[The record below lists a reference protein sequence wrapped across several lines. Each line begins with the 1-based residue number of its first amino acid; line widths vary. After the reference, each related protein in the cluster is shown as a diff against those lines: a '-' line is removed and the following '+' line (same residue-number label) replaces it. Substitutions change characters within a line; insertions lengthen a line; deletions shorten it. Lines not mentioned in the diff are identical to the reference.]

1 VLAFIGVGV
10 AGALTVLALKHDQP
24 FGLWQAA
31 LFALA
36 PAAGLLHW
44 LESWLAHDLA
54 FRLLAQMRIDLFHK
68 LDALAPAY
76 LVRRRSGDL
85 VSMATQD
92 VEMVEYFFAHT
103 IAPTFVAV
111 LVPAAVV
118 ATLFAFDWSLAA
130 ALLPFLMA
138 VAASPFFLRERIDSL
153 ASRVR
158 EALGVLNAHAVDSVQ
173 GLGEILAFQQ
183 EEARKA
189 TFLDVVRRH
198 HHVRLPFF
206 RDLTRQT
213 ALLEV
218 MTGLGGL
225 AVVAAGGR
233 LVGAGDLDGA
243 FLPLLTLMA
252 MAAFLPI
259 SEIADVSRQLADT
272 LGATRRLHAVHTE
285 EAPVRD
291 GPLTATAA
299 TGKGTEIEF
308 HGVTFRYPGTGRTAL
323 RHVDLKVPAGATI
336 ALVGPSGA
344 GKTTMAHLLLRFW
357 DPQEG
362 SIELGG
368 HGLPDYRLDALRA
381 QVALVAQDTYL
392 FNDTLRAN
400 VLIARPE
407 AGEAEL
413 RAALRR
419 AALEDFTASLP
430 MGLKTPVGERGMT
443 LSGGQRQRVAIARA
457 FLRDAPVLV
466 LDEAT
471 SHLDAVSERL
481 VHHALAEL
489 MQGRT
494 TIVIAHRLST
504 VRNADM
510 IVVLDGGHIAEQ
522 GNHKELLARG
532 GLYAR
537 LVSRQVDAGSAVA
550 S

>member
-1 VLAFIGVGV
+1 MGAQADPAVVPPGV
-10 AGALTVLALKHDQP
+10 DM
-24 FGLWQAA
+24 QA
-31 LFALA
+31 
-36 PAAGLLHW
+36 PCR
-44 LESWLAHDLA
+44 D
-54 FRLLAQMRIDLFHK
+54 DLFRQ
-68 LDALAPAY
+68 LDRLAPAY

-111 LVPAAVV
+111 LVPAAVL

-130 ALLPFLMA
+130 ALLPFLLV
-138 VAASPFFLRERIDSL
+138 VAASPFFLRDRIDNL

-158 EALGVLNAHAVDSVQ
+158 EALGALNAHAVDSVQ

-183 EEARKA
+183 EQPRKA
-189 TFLDVVRRH
+189 TFLDLVRRH
-198 HHVRLPFF
+198 HRSRLPFF
-206 RDLTRQT
+206 RDLTAQT
-213 ALLEV
+213 SLLEV

-225 AVVAAGGR
+225 AVVVAGGR
-233 LVGAGDLDGA
+233 LVEAGNLDGA

-272 LGATRRLHAVHTE
+272 LGATRRLHAVHSE
-285 EAPVRD
+285 EAPVTD
-291 GPLTATAA
+291 GPIAEG
-299 TGKGTEIEF
+299 GKEGAGSQVVFEE
-308 HGVTFRYPGTGRTAL
+308 VTFRYPGVERPAL
-323 RHVDLKVPAGATI
+323 NDVSLTVPAGNTV

-357 DPQEG
+357 DPQQG
-362 SIELGG
+362 RVRLDG
-368 HGLPDYRLDALRA
+368 HALPDYRLDALRA

-400 VLIARPE
+400 VKIAKPE
-407 AGEAEL
+407 AGEEEL
-413 RAALRR
+413 QAAMRR
-419 AALEDFTASLP
+419 AALGDFVASLP
-430 MGLKTPVGERGMT
+430 LGLETPVGERGMT

-481 VHHALAEL
+481 VHAALGEL
-489 MQGRT
+489 MEGRT

-504 VRNADM
+504 VRKADK
-510 IVVLDGGHIAEQ
+510 IVVLEAGRIAEQ
-522 GNHKELLARG
+522 GTHEELLARG
-532 GLYAR
+532 GLYAH
-537 LVSRQVDAGSAVA
+537 LVGRQVAAGTALAV
-550 S
+550 